1 MIAKAK
7 VISHGSTAVTYSA
20 KKKLVDVIQ
29 FHHLPE
35 GISSAAVWSRMMTL
49 QEQFRG
55 KRDRHRPLELTSIR
69 IEVSPARE
77 ESVGWTLDDWRK
89 LADDFVR
96 TFDAIDLSEK
106 AKRKSAKSTNVQNS
120 QYVVSLHRDSKSG
133 ILHLHIN
140 ANRIDMDG
148 NVNDAHFLFERARMA
163 ANLITEE
170 RGWVQA
176 EVKREQ
182 NIKKYGGDCV
192 DVLKGMKSFSW
203 EEYEK
208 LLNEKGYSLVF
219 KRDNDN
225 KIRGYTV
232 GRGKVLYKSS
242 DLGHNRGLTPSRI
255 VDTWKQLHQ
264 SEIRQDP
271 TPKPAAH
278 APANV
283 AGTQVSRPA
292 PQPVMP
298 ESMAVKPEPKKIH
311 LEIPVDSRRYAV
323 DIPEEIYHLIMNE
336 AKAPDP
342 ADCLWTKLE
351 DVQHTAFL
359 LFAGMVNEATTIA
372 QNCGGGGS
380 SATNDWGKKPDDDKD
395 WAREC
400 LRRAHNLHLKS
411 RGRGRGRG

>member
-7 VISHGSTAVTYSA
+7 VISHGSTAVNYST
-20 KKKLVDVIQ
+20 KKELVDVIQ

-35 GISSAAVWSRMMTL
+35 GISASAVWSRMMTL
-49 QEQFRG
+49 QEKFRG
-55 KRDRHRPLELTSIR
+55 KLDQHRPLELTSIR

-77 ESVGWTLDDWRK
+77 ESIGWTLDDWRK

-106 AKRKSAKSTNVQNS
+106 AKRKSAKSTNLRNT
-120 QYVVSLHRDSKSG
+120 QYVASLHRDSKSG

-148 NVNDAHFLFERARMA
+148 NVNDAHFLFKRAMMA
-163 ANLITEE
+163 ANAITEE

-182 NIKKYGGDCV
+182 NIKRYGDDCIAA
-192 DVLKGMKSFSW
+192 LKGMKRFSW
-203 EEYEK
+203 EEYEM
-208 LLNEKGYSLVF
+208 LLGEKSYSLVF
-219 KRDNDN
+219 KRDSDE
-225 KIRGYTV
+225 KVRGYTV

-264 SEIRQDP
+264 SEKQQKP

-278 APANV
+278 APATT

-292 PQPVMP
+292 PQPVKP
-298 ESMAVKPEPKKIH
+298 EPRVIKPEPKKIH
-311 LEIPVDSRRYAV
+311 LEIPVDSRRYVV
-323 DIPEEIYHLIMNE
+323 DIPEEIYRIIMDE

-342 ADCLWTKLE
+342 ADCLWTKLK
-351 DVQHTAFL
+351 DVQHTAIL

-380 SATNDWGKKPDDDKD
+380 SASNDWGKKPDDDRE
-395 WAREC
+395 WARKC
-400 LRRAHNLHLKS
+400 LRRAHDLHLRS
-411 RGRGRGRG
+411 RGRGRGRH

>member
-7 VISHGSTAVTYSA
+7 VISHGSTAVNYAA
-20 KKKLVDVIQ
+20 KKKLVDVLQ
-29 FHHLPE
+29 FHLLPE

-55 KRDRHRPLELTSIR
+55 KLNQHRPLELTSIR

-106 AKRKSAKSTNVQNS
+106 AKRKSAKSTNLRNS

-148 NVNDAHFLFERARMA
+148 NVNDAHFLFKRAMMA
-163 ANLITEE
+163 ANAITEE

-176 EVKREQ
+176 DVKRER
-182 NIKKYGGDCV
+182 NIKRYGDDCIAA
-192 DVLKGMKSFSW
+192 LKGMKRFSW

-208 LLNEKGYSLVF
+208 LLNEQGYSLVF
-219 KRDNDN
+219 KRDSDE
-225 KIRGYTV
+225 KVRGYTV

-264 SEIRQDP
+264 SEKQQTP

-278 APANV
+278 APATTV
-283 AGTQVSRPA
+283 GTQVSRPA
-292 PQPVMP
+292 PQPVKP
-298 ESMAVKPEPKKIH
+298 EPRVIKPEPKKIH
-311 LEIPVDSRRYAV
+311 LEIPVDSRRYAI
-323 DIPEEIYHLIMNE
+323 DIPEEIYRIIMDE
-336 AKAPDP
+336 AKTPDP
-342 ADCLWTKLE
+342 ADCLWTELK
-351 DVQHTAFL
+351 DVQHTALL

-380 SATNDWGKKPDDDKD
+380 SASNDWGKKPNDDRE

-400 LRRAHNLHLKS
+400 LRRAHDLHLKS
-411 RGRGRGRG
+411 RGRGRGRH

>member
-7 VISHGSTAVTYSA
+7 VISHGSTAVNYST
-20 KKKLVDVIQ
+20 KKELVDVIQ

-35 GISSAAVWSRMMTL
+35 GISASAVWSRMMTL
-49 QEQFRG
+49 QEKYRG
-55 KRDRHRPLELTSIR
+55 KLDQHRSLELTSIR

-106 AKRKSAKSTNVQNS
+106 AKRRSAKATNLRNS
-120 QYVVSLHRDSKSG
+120 QYVASLHRDSKSG

-163 ANLITEE
+163 ANAVTKE

-176 EVKREQ
+176 ETKRLQ
-182 NIKKYGGDCV
+182 NIKKYGDDCI
-192 DVLKGMKSFSW
+192 DALKRMKRFSW
-203 EEYEK
+203 EEYER
-208 LLNEKGYSLVF
+208 LLGEKGHTLVF
-219 KRDNDN
+219 KRDSDG
-225 KIRGYTV
+225 KVRGYTI

-264 SEIRQDP
+264 SEIRQESA
-271 TPKPAAH
+271 PKPSAH

-283 AGTQVSRPA
+283 AGAQVSRPA
-292 PQPVMP
+292 PRPVKP
-298 ESMAVKPEPKKIH
+298 EPMAVKPEPKKIH

-323 DIPEEIYHLIMNE
+323 DIPEEIYHLIMAE

-351 DVQHTAFL
+351 DVQHTAIL

-380 SATNDWGKKPDDDKD
+380 SASNDWGKKPDDDRE

-400 LRRAHNLHLKS
+400 LRRAHDLHLRS
-411 RGRGRGRG
+411 RGRGRGRH

>member
-7 VISHGSTAVTYSA
+7 VISHGSTAVNYSA
-20 KKKLVDVIQ
+20 KKKLVDVLQ
-29 FHHLPE
+29 FHLLPE

-55 KRDRHRPLELTSIR
+55 KLNQHRPLELTSIR

-106 AKRKSAKSTNVQNS
+106 AKRKSAKSTNLRNS

-148 NVNDAHFLFERARMA
+148 NVNDAHFLFKRAMMA
-163 ANLITEE
+163 ANAITEE

-182 NIKKYGGDCV
+182 NIKRYGDDCIAA
-192 DVLKGMKSFSW
+192 LKGMKRFSW
-203 EEYEK
+203 EEYEM
-208 LLNEKGYSLVF
+208 LLGEKSYSLVF
-219 KRDNDN
+219 KRDSDE
-225 KIRGYTV
+225 KVRGYTV

-264 SEIRQDP
+264 SEKQQKP

-278 APANV
+278 APATT

-292 PQPVMP
+292 PQPVKP
-298 ESMAVKPEPKKIH
+298 EPRVIKPEPKKIH
-311 LEIPVDSRRYAV
+311 LEIPVDSRRYVV
-323 DIPEEIYHLIMNE
+323 DIPEEIYRIIMDE

-342 ADCLWTKLE
+342 ADCLWTKLK
-351 DVQHTAFL
+351 DVQHTAIL

-380 SATNDWGKKPDDDKD
+380 SASNDWGKKPDDDRE
-395 WAREC
+395 WARKC
-400 LRRAHNLHLKS
+400 LRRAHDLHLRS
-411 RGRGRGRG
+411 RGRGRGRH

>member
-7 VISHGSTAVTYSA
+7 VISHGSTAVNYST
-20 KKKLVDVIQ
+20 KKELVDVIQ

-35 GISSAAVWSRMMTL
+35 GISASAVWSRMMNL
-49 QEQFRG
+49 QEKFRG
-55 KRDRHRPLELTSIR
+55 KLDRHRPLELTSIR

-106 AKRKSAKSTNVQNS
+106 AKRKSAKATNLRNS

-163 ANLITEE
+163 ANAVTKE

-176 EVKREQ
+176 ETKRLQ
-182 NIKKYGGDCV
+182 NIKRYGDDCI
-192 DVLKGMKSFSW
+192 DALKRMKRFSW
-203 EEYEK
+203 EEYES
-208 LLNEKGYSLVF
+208 LLKEKGHSLVF
-219 KRDNDN
+219 KHDSDG
-225 KIRGYTV
+225 KVRGYTV

-255 VDTWKQLHQ
+255 VDTWKRLHH
-264 SEIRQDP
+264 SEIQQKP

-278 APANV
+278 APAAT
-283 AGTQVSRPA
+283 AGAQVSRPE
-292 PQPVMP
+292 PQPVKP
-298 ESMAVKPEPKKIH
+298 EPKVTKPEPKKIH
-311 LEIPVDSRRYAV
+311 LEIPVDSRRYAI
-323 DIPEEIYHLIMNE
+323 DIPEEIYHLIMAE

-342 ADCLWTKLE
+342 ADCLWTELK
-351 DVQHTAFL
+351 DVQHTAIL

-380 SATNDWGKKPDDDKD
+380 SASNDWGKKPNDDRE

-400 LRRAHNLHLKS
+400 LRRAHNLHLRS
-411 RGRGRGRG
+411 RGRGRGRH

>member
-7 VISHGSTAVTYSA
+7 VISHGSTAVNYST
-20 KKKLVDVIQ
+20 KKELVDVIQ
-29 FHHLPE
+29 FRHLPE
-35 GISSAAVWSRMMTL
+35 GISASAVWSRMMTL
-49 QEQFRG
+49 QEKFRG
-55 KRDRHRPLELTSIR
+55 KLDQHRPLELTSIR

-77 ESVGWTLDDWRK
+77 ESVGWSLDDWRK
-89 LADDFVR
+89 LADDFIR

-106 AKRKSAKSTNVQNS
+106 AKRKSAKSTNVRNS

-140 ANRIDMDG
+140 ANRIDMEG

-163 ANLITEE
+163 ANAVTKE

-176 EVKREQ
+176 ETKRLQ
-182 NIKKYGGDCV
+182 NIKKYGDDCIAA
-192 DVLKGMKSFSW
+192 LKGMKSFSW
-203 EEYEK
+203 EEYER
-208 LLNEKGYSLVF
+208 LLKEKGYSLVF
-219 KRDNDN
+219 KRDSDD
-225 KIRGYTV
+225 KVRGYTV

-264 SEIRQDP
+264 SEIQQKP
-271 TPKPAAH
+271 VSKPAAH
-278 APANV
+278 APATTTGILVN
-283 AGTQVSRPA
+283 RPA
-292 PQPVMP
+292 PQP
-298 ESMAVKPEPKKIH
+298 VKPEPKKIH
-311 LEIPVDSRRYAV
+311 LEIPVDRKVCPV
-323 DIPEEIYHLIMNE
+323 DIPEEIYRIIMDE

-342 ADCLWTKLE
+342 ADCLWTELK
-351 DVQHTAFL
+351 DVQHTALL

-380 SATNDWGKKPDDDKD
+380 SASNDWGKKPDDDRE

-400 LRRAHNLHLKS
+400 LRRAHDLHLRS
-411 RGRGRGRG
+411 RGRGRGRH

>member
-7 VISHGSTAVTYSA
+7 VISHGSTAVNYAA
-20 KKKLVDVIQ
+20 KKKLVDVLQ
-29 FHHLPE
+29 FHLLPE

-55 KRDRHRPLELTSIR
+55 KLNQHRPLELTSIR

-106 AKRKSAKSTNVQNS
+106 AKRKSAKSTNLRNS

-148 NVNDAHFLFERARMA
+148 NVNDAHFLFKRAMMA
-163 ANLITEE
+163 ANAITEE

-176 EVKREQ
+176 EVKRER
-182 NIKKYGGDCV
+182 NIKRYGDDCIAA
-192 DVLKGMKSFSW
+192 LKGMKRFSW
-203 EEYEK
+203 EEYEM
-208 LLNEKGYSLVF
+208 LLGEKGYSLVF
-219 KRDNDN
+219 KRDSDE
-225 KIRGYTV
+225 KVRGYTV

-264 SEIRQDP
+264 SEIRQEP
-271 TPKPAAH
+271 APKPVTH
-278 APANV
+278 APATI
-283 AGTQVSRPA
+283 AGTQVSRPV
-292 PQPVMP
+292 PQSAKP
-298 ESMAVKPEPKKIH
+298 ESKSAKPEPKKIH
-311 LEIPVDSRRYAV
+311 LEIPVDRKVCSV
-323 DIPEEIYHLIMNE
+323 DIPEEIYRLIMAE

-342 ADCLWTKLE
+342 ADCLWTELK
-351 DVQHTAFL
+351 DVQHTALL

-380 SATNDWGKKPDDDKD
+380 SASNDWGKKPDGDKE

-400 LRRAHNLHLKS
+400 LRRAHNLHLRS
-411 RGRGRGRG
+411 RGRGRGRH

>member
-7 VISHGSTAVTYSA
+7 VISHGSTAVNYST
-20 KKKLVDVIQ
+20 KKELVDVIQ

-35 GISSAAVWSRMMTL
+35 GISASAVWSRMMTL
-49 QEQFRG
+49 QEKFRG
-55 KRDRHRPLELTSIR
+55 KLDQHRPLELTSIR

-106 AKRKSAKSTNVQNS
+106 AKRKSAKSTNLRNT
-120 QYVVSLHRDSKSG
+120 QYVASLHRDSKSG

-148 NVNDAHFLFERARMA
+148 NVNDAHFLFKRAMMA
-163 ANLITEE
+163 ANAITEE

-182 NIKKYGGDCV
+182 NIKRYGDDCIA
-192 DVLKGMKSFSW
+192 VLKGMRRFSW

-208 LLNEKGYSLVF
+208 LLKEQGYSLVF
-219 KRDNDN
+219 KRDSDE
-225 KIRGYTV
+225 KVRGYTV

-255 VDTWKQLHQ
+255 VETWKQLHQ
-264 SEIRQDP
+264 SEKQQTP

-278 APANV
+278 APATTV
-283 AGTQVSRPA
+283 GTQVSRPA
-292 PQPVMP
+292 PQPVKP
-298 ESMAVKPEPKKIH
+298 EPRVIKPEPKKIH
-311 LEIPVDSRRYAV
+311 LEIPVDSRRYAI
-323 DIPEEIYHLIMNE
+323 DIPEEIYRIIMDE
-336 AKAPDP
+336 AKTPDP
-342 ADCLWTKLE
+342 ADCLWTELK
-351 DVQHTAFL
+351 DVQHTALL

-372 QNCGGGGS
+372 KNCGGGGS
-380 SATNDWGKKPDDDKD
+380 SASNDWGKKPDDDRE

-400 LRRAHNLHLKS
+400 LRRANDLHMRS
-411 RGRGRGRG
+411 CGRGRGRH

>member
-20 KKKLVDVIQ
+20 KKKLVDVLQ

-182 NIKKYGGDCV
+182 NIKRYGDDCIAA
-192 DVLKGMKSFSW
+192 LKGLKSFSW
-203 EEYEK
+203 EGYEK

-219 KRDNDN
+219 KRDND
-225 KIRGYTV
+225 KKVRGYTV

-264 SEIRQDP
+264 SEIRQDS

-292 PQPVMP
+292 LQPVKP
-298 ESMAVKPEPKKIH
+298 ESMTVKQEPKKIH
-311 LEIPVDSRRYAV
+311 LEIPVDSRRCAV

-380 SATNDWGKKPDDDKD
+380 SATNDWGKKPEDDRE

>member
-7 VISHGSTAVTYSA
+7 VISHGSTAVNYST
-20 KKKLVDVIQ
+20 KKELVDVIQ

-35 GISSAAVWSRMMTL
+35 GIFASAVWSRMMTL
-49 QEQFRG
+49 QEKFRG
-55 KRDRHRPLELTSIR
+55 KLDQHRPLELTSIR

-106 AKRKSAKSTNVQNS
+106 AKRKSAKSTNLRNS
-120 QYVVSLHRDSKSG
+120 QYVASLHRDSKSG

-148 NVNDAHFLFERARMA
+148 NVNDAHFLFKRAMMA
-163 ANLITEE
+163 ANAITEE

-176 EVKREQ
+176 EVKRER
-182 NIKKYGGDCV
+182 NIKRYGDDCIAA
-192 DVLKGMKSFSW
+192 LKGMKRFSW

-208 LLNEKGYSLVF
+208 LLNEQGYSLVF
-219 KRDNDN
+219 KRDSDE
-225 KIRGYTV
+225 KVRGYTV

-264 SEIRQDP
+264 SEIRQEP
-271 TPKPAAH
+271 APKPVTH
-278 APANV
+278 APATI
-283 AGTQVSRPA
+283 AGTQVSRPV
-292 PQPVMP
+292 PQSAKP
-298 ESMAVKPEPKKIH
+298 ESKSAKPEPKKIH
-311 LEIPVDSRRYAV
+311 LEIPVDRKVCSV
-323 DIPEEIYHLIMNE
+323 DIPEEIYRLIMAE

-342 ADCLWTKLE
+342 ADCLWTELK
-351 DVQHTAFL
+351 DVQHTALL

-372 QNCGGGGS
+372 QNCGGGGG
-380 SATNDWGKKPDDDKD
+380 SASNDWGKKPDGDKE

-400 LRRAHNLHLKS
+400 LRRAHNLHLRS
-411 RGRGRGRG
+411 RGRGRGRH

>member
-7 VISHGSTAVTYSA
+7 VISHGSTAVNYST
-20 KKKLVDVIQ
+20 KKELVDVIQ

-35 GISSAAVWSRMMTL
+35 GISASAVWSRMITL
-49 QEQFRG
+49 QEKYRG
-55 KRDRHRPLELTSIR
+55 ELDQHRSLELTSIR

-89 LADDFVR
+89 LADDFIR

-106 AKRKSAKSTNVQNS
+106 AKRKSAKATNLRNS
-120 QYVVSLHRDSKSG
+120 QYVASLHRDSKSG

-163 ANLITEE
+163 ANVVTKE

-176 EVKREQ
+176 ETKRLQ
-182 NIKKYGGDCV
+182 NIKKYGDDCI
-192 DVLKGMKSFSW
+192 DALKRMKRFSW
-203 EEYEK
+203 EEYER
-208 LLNEKGYSLVF
+208 LLREKGHTLIF
-219 KRDNDN
+219 KRDSDGEV
-225 KIRGYTV
+225 RGYTI

-242 DLGHNRGLTPSRI
+242 DLGQNRGLTPSRI

-264 SEIRQDP
+264 SEIRQESA
-271 TPKPAAH
+271 PKPSAH

-283 AGTQVSRPA
+283 AGAQVSRPA
-292 PQPVMP
+292 PRPVKP
-298 ESMAVKPEPKKIH
+298 EPMAVKPEPKKIH

-323 DIPEEIYHLIMNE
+323 DIPEEIYHLIMAE

-351 DVQHTAFL
+351 DVQHTAIL

-380 SATNDWGKKPDDDKD
+380 SATNDWGKKPDDDKE

-411 RGRGRGRG
+411 RGRGRGI

>member
-7 VISHGSTAVTYSA
+7 VISHGSTAVNYST
-20 KKKLVDVIQ
+20 KKELVDVIQ

-35 GISSAAVWSRMMTL
+35 GISASAVWSRMMNL
-49 QEQFRG
+49 QEKFRG
-55 KRDRHRPLELTSIR
+55 KLDRHRPLELTSIR

-77 ESVGWTLDDWRK
+77 ESVGWSLDDWRK
-89 LADDFVR
+89 LADDFIR
-96 TFDAIDLSEK
+96 TFDTIDLSEK
-106 AKRKSAKSTNVQNS
+106 AKRKSAKSTNLRNS

-148 NVNDAHFLFERARMA
+148 NVNDAHFLFKRAMMA
-163 ANLITEE
+163 ANAITEE

-182 NIKKYGGDCV
+182 NIKRYGDDCIAA
-192 DVLKGMKSFSW
+192 LKGMKRFSW
-203 EEYEK
+203 EEYEM
-208 LLNEKGYSLVF
+208 LLGEKGYSLVF
-219 KRDNDN
+219 KRDSDD
-225 KIRGYTV
+225 KVRGYTV
-232 GRGKVLYKSS
+232 GRGMVLYKSS

-255 VDTWKQLHQ
+255 VETWKQLHQ
-264 SEIRQDP
+264 SEIQQKP

-278 APANV
+278 APVTTAV
-283 AGTQVSRPA
+283 TQVNRPA
-292 PQPVMP
+292 PQPVKP
-298 ESMAVKPEPKKIH
+298 EPKAVQPEPKKIH
-311 LEIPVDSRRYAV
+311 LEIPVDRKVCPV
-323 DIPEEIYHLIMNE
+323 DIPEEIYRIIMDE

-342 ADCLWTKLE
+342 ADCLSTELK
-351 DVQHTAFL
+351 DVQHTALL

-380 SATNDWGKKPDDDKD
+380 SASNDWGKKPDDDRE

-400 LRRAHNLHLKS
+400 LRRAHNLHLRS
-411 RGRGRGRG
+411 RGRGRGRH

>member
-7 VISHGSTAVTYSA
+7 VISHGSTAVNYSA
-20 KKKLVDVIQ
+20 KKKLVDVLQ
-29 FHHLPE
+29 FHLLPE

-55 KRDRHRPLELTSIR
+55 KLNQHRPLELTSIR

-106 AKRKSAKSTNVQNS
+106 AKRKSAKSTNLRNS

-148 NVNDAHFLFERARMA
+148 NVNDAHFLFKRAMMA
-163 ANLITEE
+163 ANAITEE

-182 NIKKYGGDCV
+182 NIKRYGDDCIA
-192 DVLKGMKSFSW
+192 VLKGMRRFSW

-208 LLNEKGYSLVF
+208 LLKEQGYNLVF
-219 KRDNDN
+219 KRDIDE
-225 KIRGYTV
+225 KVRGYTV

-255 VDTWKQLHQ
+255 VETWKQLHQ
-264 SEIRQDP
+264 SEIRQGP
-271 TPKPAAH
+271 APKPTAH
-278 APANV
+278 APATT
-283 AGTQVSRPA
+283 AGTQVSRSA
-292 PQPVMP
+292 PQPVKTDP
-298 ESMAVKPEPKKIH
+298 RAVKPELKKIH
-311 LEIPVDSRRYAV
+311 LEIPVDSRRYAI
-323 DIPEEIYHLIMNE
+323 DIPEEIYHLIMAE

-342 ADCLWTKLE
+342 ADCLWTELK
-351 DVQHTAFL
+351 DSSIL
-359 LFAGMVNEATTIA
+359 LSFFSPEWST
-372 QNCGGGGS
+372 
-380 SATNDWGKKPDDDKD
+380 KP
-395 WAREC
+395 R
-400 LRRAHNLHLKS
+400 LS
-411 RGRGRGRG
+411 P

>member
-77 ESVGWTLDDWRK
+77 ETVGWTLDDWRK

-106 AKRKSAKSTNVQNS
+106 AKRKSAKSTNVRNS

-264 SEIRQDP
+264 SEIRQEAA
-271 TPKPAAH
+271 PKPATH
-278 APANV
+278 APATTD
-283 AGTQVSRPA
+283 GTQVSRPEPA
-292 PQPVMP
+292 RSSGNPWPSNRNRRRSTLTTPKFWV
-298 ESMAVKPEPKKIH
+298 ESVVNGKFLGEYLGDNIIKNLRNLLIF
-311 LEIPVDSRRYAV
+311 SRLQQFFCGEGENRKRSTTPFVNPCRNAFYCV
-323 DIPEEIYHLIMNE
+323 SLQTGSLTFERFWDIFGIR
-336 AKAPDP
+336 
-342 ADCLWTKLE
+342 
-351 DVQHTAFL
+351 F
-359 LFAGMVNEATTIA
+359 
-372 QNCGGGGS
+372 
-380 SATNDWGKKPDDDKD
+380 
-395 WAREC
+395 
-400 LRRAHNLHLKS
+400 
-411 RGRGRGRG
+411 

>member
-7 VISHGSTAVTYSA
+7 VISHGSTAVNYAA
-20 KKKLVDVIQ
+20 KKKLVDVLQ
-29 FHHLPE
+29 FHLLPE

-55 KRDRHRPLELTSIR
+55 KLNQHRPLELTSIR

-106 AKRKSAKSTNVQNS
+106 AKRKSAKSTNLRNS

-148 NVNDAHFLFERARMA
+148 NVNDAHFLFKRAMMA
-163 ANLITEE
+163 ANAITEE

-176 EVKREQ
+176 EVKRER
-182 NIKKYGGDCV
+182 NIKRYGDDCIAA
-192 DVLKGMKSFSW
+192 LKGMKRFSW

-219 KRDNDN
+219 KRDND
-225 KIRGYTV
+225 KKVRGYTV

-264 SEIRQDP
+264 SEIRQEP
-271 TPKPAAH
+271 APKPVTH
-278 APANV
+278 APATI
-283 AGTQVSRPA
+283 AGTQVSRPV
-292 PQPVMP
+292 PQSAKP
-298 ESMAVKPEPKKIH
+298 ESKSAKPEPKKIH
-311 LEIPVDSRRYAV
+311 LEIPVDRKVCSV
-323 DIPEEIYHLIMNE
+323 DIPEEIYRLIMAE

-342 ADCLWTKLE
+342 ADCLWTELK
-351 DVQHTAFL
+351 DVQHTALL

-372 QNCGGGGS
+372 QNCGGGGG
-380 SATNDWGKKPDDDKD
+380 SASNDWGKKPDGDKE

-400 LRRAHNLHLKS
+400 LRRAHNLHLRS
-411 RGRGRGRG
+411 RGRGRGRH

>member
-7 VISHGSTAVTYSA
+7 VISHGSTAVNYST
-20 KKKLVDVIQ
+20 KKERVDVIQ
-29 FHHLPE
+29 FHLLPE
-35 GISSAAVWSRMMTL
+35 GISASAVWSRMMNL
-49 QEQFRG
+49 QEKFRG
-55 KRDRHRPLELTSIR
+55 KLDQHRSLELTSIR

-96 TFDAIDLSEK
+96 AFDAIDLSEK
-106 AKRKSAKSTNVQNS
+106 AKRKSAKSTNLGNS
-120 QYVVSLHRDSKSG
+120 QYIVSLHRDSKSG

-163 ANLITEE
+163 ANAITEE

-176 EVKREQ
+176 EVKREL
-182 NIKKYGGDCV
+182 NIKRYGDDCIAA
-192 DVLKGMKSFSW
+192 LMGMKSFSW

-208 LLNEKGYSLVF
+208 LLNEQGYSLVF
-219 KRDNDN
+219 KRDND
-225 KIRGYTV
+225 KKVRGYTV

-255 VDTWKQLHQ
+255 VNTWKQLHQ
-264 SEIRQDP
+264 SGIRQEP
-271 TPKPAAH
+271 ATKLAAH
-278 APANV
+278 APATTG
-283 AGTQVSRPA
+283 GTQVSRPA
-292 PQPVMP
+292 PHQAKP
-298 ESMAVKPEPKKIH
+298 EPLAVKPEPKRIH
-311 LEIPVDSRRYAV
+311 LEIPVDSRRYSV
-323 DIPEEIYHLIMNE
+323 DIPEEIYRIIMDE

-342 ADCLWTKLE
+342 ADCLWTELK
-351 DVQHTAFL
+351 DVQHTAIL

-380 SATNDWGKKPDDDKD
+380 SATNDWGKKPDDDRE

-400 LRRAHNLHLKS
+400 LRRAHDLHLRS
-411 RGRGRGRG
+411 RGQGRGRH

>member
-7 VISHGSTAVTYSA
+7 VISHGSTAVNYST

-35 GISSAAVWSRMMTL
+35 GISASAVWSRMMTL
-49 QEQFRG
+49 QEKYRG
-55 KRDRHRPLELTSIR
+55 KLDQHRSLELTSIR

-106 AKRKSAKSTNVQNS
+106 AKRKSAKSTNLRNS
-120 QYVVSLHRDSKSG
+120 QYVASLHRDSKSG

-148 NVNDAHFLFERARMA
+148 NVNDAHFLFKRAMMA
-163 ANLITEE
+163 ANAITEE

-182 NIKKYGGDCV
+182 NIKRYGDDCIAA
-192 DVLKGMKSFSW
+192 LKGMKRFSW
-203 EEYEK
+203 EEYEM
-208 LLNEKGYSLVF
+208 LLGEKSYSLVF
-219 KRDNDN
+219 KRDSDE
-225 KIRGYTV
+225 KVRGYTV

-264 SEIRQDP
+264 SEKQQKP

-278 APANV
+278 APATT

-292 PQPVMP
+292 PQPVKP
-298 ESMAVKPEPKKIH
+298 EPRVIKPEPKKIH
-311 LEIPVDSRRYAV
+311 LEIPVDSRRYVV
-323 DIPEEIYHLIMNE
+323 DIPEEIYRIIMDE
-336 AKAPDP
+336 AKAPD
-342 ADCLWTKLE
+342 
-351 DVQHTAFL
+351 
-359 LFAGMVNEATTIA
+359 
-372 QNCGGGGS
+372 
-380 SATNDWGKKPDDDKD
+380 
-395 WAREC
+395 R
-400 LRRAHNLHLKS
+400 KS
-411 RGRGRGRG
+411 VV

>member
-7 VISHGSTAVTYSA
+7 VISHGSTAVNYST
-20 KKKLVDVIQ
+20 KKERVDVIQ
-29 FHHLPE
+29 FHLLPK
-35 GISSAAVWSRMMTL
+35 GISASAVWSRMMNL
-49 QEQFRG
+49 QEKFRG
-55 KRDRHRPLELTSIR
+55 KLDQHRSLELTSIR

-77 ESVGWTLDDWRK
+77 ETAGWTLDDWRK

-106 AKRKSAKSTNVQNS
+106 AKRKSAKSTNVRNS

-182 NIKKYGGDCV
+182 NIKRYGDDCIAA
-192 DVLKGMKSFSW
+192 LKGMKSFSW

-219 KRDNDN
+219 KRDND
-225 KIRGYTV
+225 KRVRGYTV

-264 SEIRQDP
+264 SEIRQESA
-271 TPKPAAH
+271 PKPAAH
-278 APANV
+278 VPATT
-283 AGTQVSRPA
+283 AGAQVSRPA
-292 PQPVMP
+292 PQSVKP
-298 ESMAVKPEPKKIH
+298 EPKATKPEPKKIH

-323 DIPEEIYHLIMNE
+323 DIPEEIYHLIMDE

-342 ADCLWTKLE
+342 ADCLLTELK
-351 DVQHTAFL
+351 DVQHTAIL

-380 SATNDWGKKPDDDKD
+380 SATNDWGKKPDDERE

-400 LRRAHNLHLKS
+400 LRRAHNLHLRS

>member
-7 VISHGSTAVTYSA
+7 VISHGSTAVNYST
-20 KKKLVDVIQ
+20 KKELVDVIQ

-35 GISSAAVWSRMMTL
+35 GISASAVWSRMMNL
-49 QEQFRG
+49 QEKFRG
-55 KRDRHRPLELTSIR
+55 KLDRHRPLELTSIR

-106 AKRKSAKSTNVQNS
+106 AKRKSAKATNLRNS

-163 ANLITEE
+163 ANAVTKE

-176 EVKREQ
+176 ETKRLQ
-182 NIKKYGGDCV
+182 NIKRYGDDCI
-192 DVLKGMKSFSW
+192 DALKRMKRFSW
-203 EEYEK
+203 EEYES
-208 LLNEKGYSLVF
+208 LLKEKGYSLVF
-219 KRDNDN
+219 KRDSDD
-225 KIRGYTV
+225 KVRGYTV

-255 VDTWKQLHQ
+255 VDTWKQLPQ
-264 SEIRQDP
+264 SEIQQKP

-278 APANV
+278 APATT
-283 AGTQVSRPA
+283 AGILVSRPA
-292 PQPVMP
+292 PQPVKP
-298 ESMAVKPEPKKIH
+298 EPMDIKPEPKKIH
-311 LEIPVDSRRYAV
+311 LEIPVDRNVCPV
-323 DIPEEIYHLIMNE
+323 DIPEEIYRIIMDE
-336 AKAPDP
+336 ATAPDP
-342 ADCLWTKLE
+342 ADCLWTELK
-351 DVQHTAFL
+351 DVQHTALL

-380 SATNDWGKKPDDDKD
+380 SASNDWGKKPDDDRE

-400 LRRAHNLHLKS
+400 LRRAHDLHLRS
-411 RGRGRGRG
+411 RRRGRGRH

>member
-1 MIAKAK
+1 MD
-7 VISHGSTAVTYSA
+7 
-20 KKKLVDVIQ
+20 L
-29 FHHLPE
+29 
-35 GISSAAVWSRMMTL
+35 
-49 QEQFRG
+49 
-55 KRDRHRPLELTSIR
+55 HRPLKLTSIR

-89 LADDFVR
+89 LTDDFIR

-106 AKRKSAKSTNVQNS
+106 AKRKSAKSTNVRNS

-140 ANRIDMDG
+140 ANRIDMEG
-148 NVNDAHFLFERARMA
+148 NVNDAHFLFDRARMA
-163 ANLITEE
+163 ANAVTKE

-176 EVKREQ
+176 ETKRLQ
-182 NIKKYGGDCV
+182 NIKRYGDDCI
-192 DVLKGMKSFSW
+192 DALKRMKRFSW
-203 EEYEK
+203 EEYES
-208 LLNEKGYSLVF
+208 LLKEKGHSLVF
-219 KRDNDN
+219 KRDSDG
-225 KIRGYTV
+225 KVRGYTI

-264 SEIRQDP
+264 SEIQQKP

-278 APANV
+278 APATT
-283 AGTQVSRPA
+283 AGTQVNRPA
-292 PQPVMP
+292 PQP
-298 ESMAVKPEPKKIH
+298 VKPEPKKIH
-311 LEIPVDSRRYAV
+311 LEIPVDRKVCPV
-323 DIPEEIYHLIMNE
+323 DIPEEIYHLIMDE

-342 ADCLWTKLE
+342 ADCLWTELK
-351 DVQHTAFL
+351 DVQHTSLL

-380 SATNDWGKKPDDDKD
+380 SASNDWGKKPNDDRE

-400 LRRAHNLHLKS
+400 LRWAHNLHLRS
-411 RGRGRGRG
+411 RGRGRGRH

>member
-7 VISHGSTAVTYSA
+7 VISHGSTAVNYAA
-20 KKKLVDVIQ
+20 KKKLVDVLQ
-29 FHHLPE
+29 FHLLPE

-55 KRDRHRPLELTSIR
+55 KLNQHRPLELTSIR

-89 LADDFVR
+89 LSDDFVR

-106 AKRKSAKSTNVQNS
+106 AKRKSAKSTNLRNS
-120 QYVVSLHRDSKSG
+120 QYVVSLHRDSNSG

-148 NVNDAHFLFERARMA
+148 NVNDAHFLFKRAMMA
-163 ANLITEE
+163 ANAITEE

-182 NIKKYGGDCV
+182 NIKRYGDDCIAA
-192 DVLKGMKSFSW
+192 LKGMKRFSW

-208 LLNEKGYSLVF
+208 LLNEQGYSLVF
-219 KRDNDN
+219 KRDSDE
-225 KIRGYTV
+225 KVRGYTV

-264 SEIRQDP
+264 SEIRQEP
-271 TPKPAAH
+271 APKPVTH
-278 APANV
+278 APATI
-283 AGTQVSRPA
+283 AGTQVSRSV
-292 PQPVMP
+292 PQSAKP
-298 ESMAVKPEPKKIH
+298 ESKSAKPEPKKIH
-311 LEIPVDSRRYAV
+311 LEIPVDRKVCSV
-323 DIPEEIYHLIMNE
+323 DIPEEIYRLIMAE

-342 ADCLWTKLE
+342 ADCLWTELK
-351 DVQHTAFL
+351 DVQHTALL

-372 QNCGGGGS
+372 QNCGGGGG
-380 SATNDWGKKPDDDKD
+380 SASNDWGKKPDGDKE

-400 LRRAHNLHLKS
+400 LRRAHNLHLRS
-411 RGRGRGRG
+411 RGRGRGRH